1 MRTPMDEATFLEF
14 YKNTLLCGSN
24 NFQRFICKKLELDNK
39 ITFEEQ
45 RKLSDS
51 DETLFFESK
60 KDFKGII
67 TKTATSRAFSSF
79 YEEMEYKKLYKYSVP
94 FFLWNR
100 GKNNRGYIKRK
111 TDFYIWR

>member
-60 KDFKGII
+60 KERSFF
-67 TKTATSRAFSSF
+67 TFSTSLNRTFPFSPDKQ
-79 YEEMEYKKLYKYSVP
+79 YLHEYGHPLDDS
-94 FFLWNR
+94 
-100 GKNNRGYIKRK
+100 
-111 TDFYIWR
+111 

>member
-94 FFLWNR
+94 FFLFL
-100 GKNNRGYIKRK
+100 G
-111 TDFYIWR
+111 